1 MRALW
6 RKVTTGLAALTALG
20 AAWSATAADAPVKI
34 RAGYIPVLG
43 SSQLFVMDQEGW
55 AKEAG
60 LDLEL
65 IRFDSGP
72 AMIQGLASGKLDA
85 LYAGVTPM
93 LVAYSRGFGVEILA
107 ASATEE
113 IVLAGRGP
121 IADAMAAHPN
131 DAAGAFAAFAKSQNR
146 KVKIGSQPPGSV
158 PETVTNY
165 WLKQVAKV
173 SPDHVEVLSM
183 GIEKTQQALL
193 VGAIDAAPVRE
204 PAITLLRDSDPAVL
218 VLVDGAHVFPGQP
231 GGVLAARAEARKDQP
246 AAFDKLVAL
255 HVRATKL
262 LQTDTKRAAQS
273 VHAHIGKGL
282 ADISVIERALA
293 SPHSKYI
300 ADPRQ
305 ILPAVEVMQQ
315 FQVAQG
321 SMDKAADL
329 SKAFVVGPY
338 LKAAQ

>member
-1 MRALW
+1 MRAMW
-6 RKVTTGLAALTALG
+6 RTMKAGLAALTMVG

-43 SSQLFVMDQEGW
+43 SAQLFVMDQEGW

-60 LDLEL
+60 IDLEV

-93 LVAYSRGFGVEILA
+93 LVAHSRGFGVEILA

-121 IADAMAAHPN
+121 IADAMAAHPK
-131 DAAGAFAAFAKSQNR
+131 DPAAAFAAFAKEQKR

-173 SPDHVEVLSM
+173 APDHVEVLSM

-204 PAITLLRDSDPAVL
+204 PAITLLRDSDPAVA
-218 VLVDGAHVFPGQP
+218 VLVSGANVFPGQP
-231 GGVLAARAEARKDQP
+231 GGVLAVRADARKESP

-262 LQTDTKRAAQS
+262 LQDNPKAAAKS
-273 VHAHIGKGL
+273 VHAHMGKGL
-282 ADISVIERALA
+282 ADISVLERALS
-293 SPHSKYI
+293 SPHSKFI
-300 ADPRQ
+300 ADPNQ
-305 ILPAVEVMQQ
+305 IKPAVDVMQK

-321 SMDKAADL
+321 SMDKTVDL
-329 SKAFVVGPY
+329 EKAFVVGPY
-338 LKAAQ
+338 LKAAK